1 MMKASK
7 FGLCHLSALAISS
20 FAQDNWNGKDLN
32 VSFRDKRIDGFDFRD
47 ARAVKNVTDFQRA
60 AGEGPRFDGADLHE
74 VSFQNAVISGANFK
88 NANLTKA
95 TISGA
100 DIRSSSFKGAN
111 MEGANLYRATLLDS
125 EFPSTNL
132 KSARLDAMKVSDNA
146 DFSKSDLTQA
156 AAPAATPA
164 PTPSPSPTPKSRWNL
179 FG

>member
-1 MMKASK
+1 MNMMKASK
-7 FGLCHLSALAISS
+7 FGLCLLSALAISS
-20 FAQDNWNGKDLN
+20 FAQDNWNGKNLN

-47 ARAVKNVTDFQRA
+47 SKAVKNVTDFQRA

-88 NANLTKA
+88 NANLVKA

-100 DIRSSSFKGAN
+100 DIRSSSFKGAD

-132 KSARLDAMKVSDNA
+132 KNARLDAMKVSDNA

-156 AAPAATPA
+156 SVMDVDLTDA
-164 PTPSPSPTPKSRWNL
+164 RQDGL
-179 FG
+179 YRL